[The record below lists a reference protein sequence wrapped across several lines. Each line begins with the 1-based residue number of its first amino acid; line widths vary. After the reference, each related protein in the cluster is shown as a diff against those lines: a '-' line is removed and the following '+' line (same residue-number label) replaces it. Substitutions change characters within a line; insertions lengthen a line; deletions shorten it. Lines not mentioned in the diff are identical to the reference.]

1 MCTENS
7 MYKLII
13 FINNERHISLHLE
26 EEGIP
31 RAGKSCNQI
40 ERGIRNHIILQ
51 LLIICFSIKI
61 YVYNTLTK

>member
-7 MYKLII
+7 MYKLIK

-26 EEGIP
+26 EEGIL

-40 ERGIRNHIILQ
+40 ENGMRNHIILQ
-51 LLIICFSIKI
+51 LMIICIS
-61 YVYNTLTK
+61 LG